1 MRFEMGA
8 GVAVAVVLWVVF
20 TLYRQLQ
27 EEGERR
33 HKEVLSVLKRIQER

>member
-1 MRFEMGA
+1 M
-8 GVAVAVVLWVVF
+8 LWVLF

-27 EEGERR
+27 EDSERR